1 MPVPTSVNQNVN
13 ESTHGRACLVP
24 ETTQKRP
31 EEGFFCSPWLAH
43 VRARSVSLSLSL
55 SRARARSVTRGKT
68 DTRLFVPHIPTRVQ
82 PDSLHQVRP
91 EEAAGVLAFRGSEST
106 KPDTLTT
113 GRVERSSAI
122 GAALYIAC
130 GVRPSCSVS
139 LPRQAPSTT
148 TTTSPEAAAAA
159 AASAPAPPTP
169 AARQSGLA
177 ARIRQDLGGSIR
189 RATGAGGRWCHRQS
203 PAVNPASSCRT
214 AIVALHLHHYTLLLP
229 SRTAVSATA
238 DHPLLGD
245 GAGGKVGNH
254 QPLSS
259 SGSLASI
266 ITTSIAS
273 SEPDHRG
280 GTISSSIG
288 TGSLAGLDE
297 GEPVVVGAKGLPRA
311 TRGPGGDGDGGG
323 GGGAAGDGPGSGIG
337 GSTDGGGG
345 DVVSSGRSGATGLR
359 PEKWWQTTIQIA
371 IPFFIAG
378 IGTIGAGIILGRVE
392 GRSSFGDDSTFIS
405 FLASHWKV
413 FKHVTEL
420 FILVPA
426 LLGLKGNLDMC
437 LASRLSTQ
445 ANLGNMTSKREI
457 LHMIVGNIAL
467 VQVQAI
473 VAAFIV
479 SIFAISVGAIMN
491 GNFVFDH
498 AMLLTAASMFTATTS
513 CFVLDFVLVAVI
525 LLSNRYQMNPDNLAT
540 PLAASIGD
548 VVSISLLSFIATQL
562 FENIDTHLW
571 ITFAVVIAYFML
583 LPMWVFIV
591 LRNTYTRTVLTSGWV
606 PVLSALFISGMGGLV
621 LDTAVGIFNGFV
633 VFQPI
638 INGIGGNLVSVQASK
653 ISTMLHQSSILGI
666 IPPHINI
673 FELPWKALFK
683 GVPYAKTARIL
694 ILMSI
699 PGQVLFIFAADYIHM
714 QRSTIGAPFVLSYL
728 LVSTIQIMLLLYIAH
743 VIIHLM
749 WKWKI
754 DPDNSAIPYLTA
766 LGDLL
771 GSSFLMLAF
780 LFLRSIGHPYGEE
793 PDEQELVFGLL
804 PSTGA
809 TTLLT
814 TASPDNGS
822 FGGGGDAFTTDLIT
836 GAAGI

>member
-1 MPVPTSVNQNVN
+1 MQ
-13 ESTHGRACLVP
+13 RRRR
-24 ETTQKRP
+24 Q
-31 EEGFFCSPWLAH
+31 
-43 VRARSVSLSLSL
+43 RS
-55 SRARARSVTRGKT
+55 
-68 DTRLFVPHIPTRVQ
+68 
-82 PDSLHQVRP
+82 
-91 EEAAGVLAFRGSEST
+91 
-106 KPDTLTT
+106 
-113 GRVERSSAI
+113 
-122 GAALYIAC
+122 
-130 GVRPSCSVS
+130 
-139 LPRQAPSTT
+139 
-148 TTTSPEAAAAA
+148 
-159 AASAPAPPTP
+159 
-169 AARQSGLA
+169 
-177 ARIRQDLGGSIR
+177 
-189 RATGAGGRWCHRQS
+189 
-203 PAVNPASSCRT
+203 
-214 AIVALHLHHYTLLLP
+214 
-229 SRTAVSATA
+229 
-238 DHPLLGD
+238 D

-280 GTISSSIG
+280 GTISSTG

-297 GEPVVVGAKGLPRA
+297 GEPVVVGGSKGHPRTA
-311 TRGPGGDGDGGG
+311 RAGDGDGGLG
-323 GGGAAGDGPGSGIG
+323 GTIGGDASGIG
-337 GSTDGGGG
+337 GGAGGTDGDGGE
-345 DVVSSGRSGATGLR
+345 VVSSGRTGAAGLR

-392 GRSSFGDDSTFIS
+392 GRSSFGEDSTFIS

-562 FENIDTHLW
+562 FDNIDTHLW
-571 ITFAVVIAYFML
+571 ITFAVIIAYFML

-591 LRNTYTRTVLTSGWV
+591 LRNKYTRTVLTSGWV

-694 ILMSI
+694 VLMSL

-804 PSTGA
+804 PSTEAASLLGP
-809 TTLLT
+809 TTT
-814 TASPDNGS
+814 SSPDGS
-822 FGGGGDAFTTDLIT
+822 SFGGDAFSSDLIT

>member
-1 MPVPTSVNQNVN
+1 MKPNSSEKGELRPAVTVADGVVVAIGDVVMPVSEGRRRSSTLTTITTTPGSPLPYEALDAVLLECQGPVPLGSVVTGTNA
-13 ESTHGRACLVP
+13 SSSAATAA
-24 ETTQKRP
+24 TTTTVVALPR
-31 EEGFFCSPWLAH
+31 
-43 VRARSVSLSLSL
+43 RSSSNSSILLQRQRRRSLSLIAL
-55 SRARARSVTRGKT
+55 EA
-68 DTRLFVPHIPTRVQ
+68 DPHPAPLPLPLPLPLQLQQQTA
-82 PDSLHQVRP
+82 DAFHQ
-91 EEAAGVLAFRGSEST
+91 
-106 KPDTLTT
+106 
-113 GRVERSSAI
+113 
-122 GAALYIAC
+122 
-130 GVRPSCSVS
+130 
-139 LPRQAPSTT
+139 
-148 TTTSPEAAAAA
+148 TTTS
-159 AASAPAPPTP
+159 TP
-169 AARQSGLA
+169 
-177 ARIRQDLGGSIR
+177 
-189 RATGAGGRWCHRQS
+189 TGATDSLQIDMRGATEFYRVDEDGYR
-203 PAVNPASSCRT
+203 PFTIT
-214 AIVALHLHHYTLLLP
+214 AP
-229 SRTAVSATA
+229 GN
-238 DHPLLGD
+238 GD

-392 GRSSFGDDSTFIS
+392 
-405 FLASHWKV
+405 HWKV